1 MPFHLG
7 LNLEEQLRGKTL
19 KKTFFKKSNF
29 ENFNNKNFDKL
40 NWGQIVH
47 LSSIVTDKA
56 IFNGIIT
63 LKLEEVD
70 GGDIPQMQANSMIV
84 NYKKWRDDILD
95 GNSYN
100 LEIFKI
106 TKKRL
111 IDLFKTVDENLTTN
125 ELKKK
130 RLIIKFG
137 ADKVGSDFNISMY
150 LLIGKKNMTQFEGKC
165 IKLTSDLN
173 YSDLKDIDDDFNTQ
187 TDNFMKILGELK
199 KTSGATIRL
208 KNPAHKQNIT
218 FERGG
223 VSHFIVKNGE
233 GPDEKGFLSDFLN
246 RFGEADDIFIFPA
259 YAKNRN
265 ETFNTVIFSNQS
277 NLDSQTSLV
286 EVIYDQGQ
294 ACCPP
299 AE

>member
-1 MPFHLG
+1 MFSFLRITQENPKQKRVFFTVVFSDL
-7 LNLEEQLRGKTL
+7 LNSFVR
-19 KKTFFKKSNF
+19 TF
-29 ENFNNKNFDKL
+29 
-40 NWGQIVH
+40 
-47 LSSIVTDKA
+47 
-56 IFNGIIT
+56 
-63 LKLEEVD
+63 
-70 GGDIPQMQANSMIV
+70 
-84 NYKKWRDDILD
+84 
-95 GNSYN
+95 
-100 LEIFKI
+100 
-106 TKKRL
+106 
-111 IDLFKTVDENLTTN
+111 
-125 ELKKK
+125 
-130 RLIIKFG
+130 
-137 ADKVGSDFNISMY
+137 
-150 LLIGKKNMTQFEGKC
+150 
-165 IKLTSDLN
+165 LN

-208 KNPAHKQNIT
+208 KDSTHKQNIK

-233 GPDEKGFLSDFLN
+233 GPDEKGFLSDFLS

-259 YAKNRN
+259 YATNRN